1 VTEERTRA
9 PRGRFAGFDWRSI
22 AIAAAA
28 ATTGICAMVAL
39 SDPAPPAAHYAVGEA
54 PDAPAAAN
62 TDPLRAELARCRT
75 LLSGSDDAR
84 CQAAWEV
91 NRRRFMGESRSYVAP
106 VEPAPI
112 EAAPVDSPTPAASAA
127 ALSST
132 TER

>member
-1 VTEERTRA
+1 MRA
-9 PRGRFAGFDWRSI
+9 ARGRFGGFGWRSV

-28 ATTGICAMVAL
+28 ATTGIFAMVAL
-39 SDPAPPAAHYAVGEA
+39 SDPSPPAAHYAVGEA
-54 PDAPAAAN
+54 PDAPAAAH

-75 LLSGSDDAR
+75 LPANGDDAR

-112 EAAPVDSPTPAASAA
+112 EAAPVDSPTPAASAVA
-127 ALSST
+127 PSST

>member
-1 VTEERTRA
+1 
-9 PRGRFAGFDWRSI
+9 
-22 AIAAAA
+22 
-28 ATTGICAMVAL
+28 MVAL

-62 TDPLRAELARCRT
+62 TDPLRAELERCRT

-91 NRRRFMGESRSYVAP
+91 NRRRFMGESRSYVP
-106 VEPAPI
+106 PIEPAPI
-112 EAAPVDSPTPAASAA
+112 EAAPVDILTPTADAAS
-127 ALSST
+127 SST

>member
-1 VTEERTRA
+1 
-9 PRGRFAGFDWRSI
+9 
-22 AIAAAA
+22 
-28 ATTGICAMVAL
+28 MVAL
-39 SDPAPPAAHYAVGEA
+39 SDPAPPAAHYAVGES
-54 PDAPAAAN
+54 PDAQAAAN

-75 LLSGSDDAR
+75 LPADGEDAR

-112 EAAPVDSPTPAASAA
+112 EAAPVDSPKPAASAA
-127 ALSST
+127 APSST